1 MNHYRNVSRMCCK
14 TNVRLAIY
22 VRIKAY
28 IIEQQLKISTE
39 IDEKILN
46 YIFLKFLLKYIR

>member
-39 IDEKILN
+39 IDDKILN